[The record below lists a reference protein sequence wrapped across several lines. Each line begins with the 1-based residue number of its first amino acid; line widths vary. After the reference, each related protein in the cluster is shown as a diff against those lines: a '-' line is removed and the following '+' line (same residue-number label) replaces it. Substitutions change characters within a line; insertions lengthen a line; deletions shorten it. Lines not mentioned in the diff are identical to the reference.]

1 MLEVNN
7 YNQSFCCCR
16 IMAIFPHGINT
27 VTHLS
32 EKKATKSLYQRNIV
46 KNFTERKS
54 KQLGPPK
61 ALYFV
66 KLICKISR
74 SFCSAKHRSAV
85 TANFLTYYQTTFFD
99 LKSGKSSQHTLFHHS
114 LMFIVKISN
123 PLNLLDM
130 CESHFLVSNRNFG
143 KVQQLD
149 EQDTW
154 AITGG
159 YKKIIFRFVFCFRF
173 WAGETFCTAKQ

>member
-1 MLEVNN
+1 
-7 YNQSFCCCR
+7 
-16 IMAIFPHGINT
+16 MAIFPHGINT
-27 VTHLS
+27 VKHLS
-32 EKKATKSLYQRNIV
+32 EKKAIKSFYKRNIV

-74 SFCSAKHRSAV
+74 RSICSAKHRSAV

-99 LKSGKSSQHTLFHHS
+99 LKSGNSSQHTLFHHS

-154 AITGG
+154 AIIGG
-159 YKKIIFRFVFCFRF
+159 HKKFIFRFVFCFRF
-173 WAGETFCTAKQ
+173 RAGETFCTAKQ